1 MMQVTIVGCPSSGVL
16 LQWAGKANT
25 RTASNAARLRLYAR
39 LNLMEME
46 AHMRDF
52 MRGTA
57 AVLVVLIVL
66 TAGACKS
73 SGPKV
78 EAPPPAPT
86 PVPTPSTAAVTE
98 EVVHEPVTETIVSEE
113 VTEEL
118 PDDIAQLNAQGY
130 LEDAFFDTDRFDLT
144 PAAREYLAKNAAWLQ
159 KHPTISILIE
169 GHCDEHNTR
178 EYNLALGERRASAA
192 RDYLVFL
199 GIASQRIQI
208 ISYGEE
214 RPFSF
219 GSNEGS
225 WRLNRRA
232 HFVIVAR

>member
-1 MMQVTIVGCPSSGVL
+1 MNRNGRVL
-16 LQWAGKANT
+16 
-25 RTASNAARLRLYAR
+25 ARLAS
-39 LNLMEME
+39 
-46 AHMRDF
+46 
-52 MRGTA
+52 
-57 AVLVVLIVL
+57 AVAISFLALAPCALADEVS
-66 TAGACKS
+66 GAE
-73 SGPKV
+73 V
-78 EAPPPAPT
+78 E
-86 PVPTPSTAAVTE
+86 VSE
-98 EVVHEPVTETIVSEE
+98 EPVTETIVSEE